1 VDIEEFYEADPRR
14 RGSEEL
20 QFGMDWH
27 DAHGR
32 RYELNWVAD
41 TGEVYVMQD
50 EMPPVWY
57 DPFGNFVVLSPDSA
71 DLGVRILKLVHGEQ
85 NVRDMLKGWED
96 AIGREDSVAWLVE
109 RLRAYPS
116 S

>member
-1 VDIEEFYEADPRR
+1 MDIEEFYDADPRR
-14 RGSEEL
+14 RTSPEL

-32 RYELNWVAD
+32 RYELSWVAD

-50 EMPPVWY
+50 DLPPVWY
-57 DPFGNFVVLSPDSA
+57 DPFGDFIVLDVDPE
-71 DLGVRILKLVHGEQ
+71 DLGVRILKKVALEDD
-85 NVRDMLKGWED
+85 VRRMLAGWEE
-96 AIGREDSVAWLVE
+96 AMTKEDSVAWLVE
-109 RLRAYPS
+109 RLKKFPS